1 MAEVFGDGRE
11 AALCR
16 ELTKAYETIVTA
28 PLGELKQ
35 QFDGEDRIRG
45 EVVLLVGP
53 PTGEAGLQSEE
64 DIDKLLLSLSQELP
78 PSKAAGEAAKMTGG
92 QKSVLY
98 QRLMQLK
105 AQD

>member
-1 MAEVFGDGRE
+1 
-11 AALCR
+11 
-16 ELTKAYETIVTA
+16 VTA

-53 PTGEAGLQSEE
+53 PTGEAGPQSEE